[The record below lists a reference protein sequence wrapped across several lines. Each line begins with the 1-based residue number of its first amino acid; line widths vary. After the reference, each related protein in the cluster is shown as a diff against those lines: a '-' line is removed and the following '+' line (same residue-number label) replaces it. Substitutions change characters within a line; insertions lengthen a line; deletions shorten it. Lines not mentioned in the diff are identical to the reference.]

1 MFKLPD
7 GVKITPWLAQYIEW
21 KEKYPD
27 CLLFFRMGDFYEL
40 FFDDAKTLSS
50 ALNLPLTSRDA
61 NKSIPM
67 AGVPH
72 HAMNVYLGR
81 IMRLGYKVAICEQ
94 MTEPDGKS
102 PQKLVEREVN
112 RIITPGTYVPEESE
126 DTGRLAAF
134 SPLGTSK
141 SNDKTERIA
150 LALFSAE
157 TGKLEAGVFPVEEA
171 VSLISAFAPL
181 ELLHPNSLNEE
192 KIPTPLRNF
201 HLVSQSNEAF
211 KVSSASQKL
220 KSLWGIPSLEIYGC
234 SDDDPCV
241 GCMGAIISIL
251 MSTQFGAVSHV
262 TRFWILRSSSALWID
277 PVSQNSLELMGE
289 ANSLYSILNN
299 CVTPMGRRT
308 LQSWILRPLTEVL
321 TIRFRQ
327 NAISSFVN
335 DTEVLSRVK
344 DDLSHCF
351 DIERAVSRLLSNS
364 GNIRDIFAV
373 KDTLN
378 AVPKVLHPLSSA
390 SFLNVFEIF
399 YSIPSLSDLKHLLDS
414 ALSERGDKN
423 VIRAG
428 FDAELDKWREVSEK
442 GELWLEEYIARERA
456 DSGIQRLRI
465 GRNNVFGYYIELS
478 NAAASG
484 AKIPEHF
491 SRRQTMTNAERFIT
505 AELKEYEEKITNAES
520 KISEIER
527 EIYLRLVGEIRAN
540 ASVLQQLGRALGELD
555 CIASLSKVAWERN
568 YVCPRISEDG
578 TNDIEI
584 RSGRHPVLEA
594 VSSEPFVPNDVLLSS
609 GSARI
614 VILTGPNMAGKSTW
628 LRMTALLCIMSQMGS
643 WIPASSAVLGITER
657 IFTRIGARDDIS
669 RGNSTFM
676 IEMLE
681 TANILNNVTDR
692 SLVILDEV
700 GRGTATWDG
709 MSIAWAVLEHLHHG
723 TMASGCKVL
732 FATHYHELT
741 TLGILNG
748 VVNLS
753 MAVSE
758 TANGI
763 TFRHQV
769 VSGAAN
775 RSYGIEVARLA
786 GLPKS
791 VLTRAKELLKNFEKN
806 RVVIT
811 NAPIQKNLFE
821 E

>member
-1 MFKLPD
+1 MAFKLPD
-7 GVKITPWLAQYIEW
+7 GVKITPWLSQYIEW

-40 FFDDAKTLSS
+40 FFDDAKVLSG
-50 ALNLPLTSRDA
+50 ALNLTLTSRDA

-72 HAMNVYLGR
+72 HALNVYLGR
-81 IMRLGYKVAICEQ
+81 IMRLGYKVAICDQ
-94 MTEPDGKS
+94 ISEPDDKS

-112 RIITPGTYVPEESE
+112 KIITPGTYVPEESE

-134 SPLGTSK
+134 SIVSAPRSGAEK
-141 SNDKTERIA
+141 IA

-157 TGKLEAGVFPVEEA
+157 TGKLEAGVFPFEEA
-171 VSLISAFAPL
+171 VSLISAFAPH
-181 ELLHPNSLNEE
+181 ELLHPNSLSAE
-192 KIPTPLRNF
+192 KIPAPLKNYY
-201 HLVSQSNEAF
+201 LVPQPNEVF
-211 KVSSASQKL
+211 KVGSASQKL
-220 KSLWGIPSLEIYGC
+220 KSLWEVPSLEAFGC
-234 SDDDPCV
+234 NDDDPCV
-241 GCMGAIISIL
+241 GCMGAVMSVL

-262 TRFWILRSSSALWID
+262 TRFWILRSSSSLWID
-277 PVSQNSLELMGE
+277 PASQNSLELTGE
-289 ANSLYSILNN
+289 TNSLYSVLNN

-308 LQSWILRPLTEVL
+308 LQSWILRPLTDIGP
-321 TIRFRQ
+321 IRFRQ
-327 NAISSFVN
+327 NAICSFVN
-335 DTEVLSRVK
+335 DTEALEGVKNGLSG
-344 DDLSHCF
+344 CY

-364 GNIRDIFAV
+364 GNVRDIFAV
-373 KDTLN
+373 KDTLS
-378 AVPKVLHPLSSA
+378 AVPKTLRPLSGA

-399 YSIPSLSDLKHLLDS
+399 SSIPSLSDLKSLLDS

-423 VIRAG
+423 VIRSG

-442 GELWLEEYIARERA
+442 GESWLEEYIARERSA
-456 DSGIQRLRI
+456 SGISKLRI

-478 NAAASG
+478 NAAAGG

-491 SRRQTMTNAERFIT
+491 SRRQTMVNAERFIT
-505 AELKEYEEKITNAES
+505 AELKEFEEKATDAEG
-520 KISEIER
+520 KCAEIER
-527 EIYLRLVGEIRAN
+527 EIYAKLVGGIRSN
-540 ASVLQQLGRALGELD
+540 ASVLQRLGRALGELD
-555 CIASLSKVAWERN
+555 CIASLSKAAWERN
-568 YVCPRISEDG
+568 YVCPQISEDG
-578 TNDIEI
+578 TNDMEI

-594 VSSEPFVPNDVLLSS
+594 VSGDPFVPNDVLLSS
-609 GSARI
+609 SGARI
-614 VILTGPNMAGKSTW
+614 AILTGPNMAGKSTW

-643 WIPASSAVLGITER
+643 WIPASSASLGITDR

-723 TMASGCKVL
+723 TAARGCKVL

-741 TLGILNG
+741 SLGALSG

-758 TANGI
+758 NSGGI

-786 GLPKS
+786 GLPKP
-791 VLTRAKELLKNFEKN
+791 VLARAKELLKSFENN
-806 RVVIT
+806 RVIMSS
-811 NAPIQKNLFE
+811 APVQKSLFD
-821 E
+821 

>member
-1 MFKLPD
+1 MAFKLPD

-40 FFDDAKTLSS
+40 FFDDAKILSG
-50 ALNLPLTSRDA
+50 ALNLTLTSRDA
-61 NKSIPM
+61 NKNIPM

-72 HAMNVYLGR
+72 HALNVYLGR
-81 IMRLGYKVAICEQ
+81 IMRLGHKVAICEQ
-94 MTEPDGKS
+94 ISEPGGS
-102 PQKLVEREVN
+102 QKLVEREVN

-134 SPLGTSK
+134 SILSASRSK
-141 SNDKTERIA
+141 QDAEKIA
-150 LALFSAE
+150 LALYSAE
-157 TGKLEAGVFPVEEA
+157 AGKLEAGVFPFEEA
-171 VSLISAFAPL
+171 VSLISAFAPH
-181 ELLHPNSLNEE
+181 ELLYPSGLNVE
-192 KIPTPLRNF
+192 KIPAPLKNYY
-201 HLVSQSNEAF
+201 LVPQPNEVF

-220 KSLWGIPSLEIYGC
+220 KSLWGVPSLETFGC

-241 GCMGAIISIL
+241 GCMGAVMSIL

-262 TRFWILRSSSALWID
+262 TRFWILRSSSSLWID
-277 PVSQNSLELMGE
+277 SASQNSLELTGE
-289 ANSLYSILNN
+289 TNSLYSVLNN

-308 LQSWILRPLTEVL
+308 LQSWILRPLTDAE

-327 NAISSFVN
+327 NAVCSFVN
-335 DTEVLSRVK
+335 DTEVLNSVK
-344 DDLSHCF
+344 NSLSGCF
-351 DIERAVSRLLSNS
+351 DMERAVSRLLSNS

-378 AVPKVLHPLSSA
+378 IIPQVLHPLSRA

-399 YSIPSLSDLKHLLDS
+399 SSIPSLSALKSLLDS

-423 VIRAG
+423 TIRSG

-456 DSGIQRLRI
+456 DSGISKLRV

-484 AKIPEHF
+484 VKIPEHF
-491 SRRQTMTNAERFIT
+491 SRRQTMVSAERFIT
-505 AELKEYEEKITNAES
+505 AELKEFEGKVINAES
-520 KISEIER
+520 KISELER
-527 EIYLRLVGEIRAN
+527 EIYAKLVSGIRIN
-540 ASVLQQLGRALGELD
+540 AAVLQQLGRALGELD
-555 CIASLSKVAWERN
+555 CIASLSKAAWERN
-568 YVCPRISEDG
+568 YICPQISEDG
-578 TNDIEI
+578 ANDIEI
-584 RSGRHPVLEA
+584 RAGRHPVLEA
-594 VSSEPFVPNDVLLSS
+594 ISGNPFVPNDVLLSS
-609 GSARI
+609 EGARI
-614 VILTGPNMAGKSTW
+614 AILTGPNMAGKSTW

-657 IFTRIGARDDIS
+657 IFTRIGARDDIT

-723 TMASGCKVL
+723 AAASGCKVL

-741 TLGILNG
+741 SLGILSG

-753 MAVSE
+753 MAVNENSD
-758 TANGI
+758 GI

-769 VSGAAN
+769 ISGATD

-786 GLPKS
+786 GLPKP
-791 VLTRAKELLKNFEKN
+791 VLARARELLKSFEKN
-806 RVVIT
+806 RVIIS
-811 NAPIQKNLFE
+811 NAPVQKSLFD
-821 E
+821 